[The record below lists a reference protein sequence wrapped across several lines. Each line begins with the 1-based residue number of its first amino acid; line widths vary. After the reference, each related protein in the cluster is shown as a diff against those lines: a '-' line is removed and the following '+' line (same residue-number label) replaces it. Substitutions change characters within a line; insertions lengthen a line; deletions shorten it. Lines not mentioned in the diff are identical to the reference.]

1 MRKILSLDLCLDNN
15 HYSSNLSRKMMIL
28 MKEFGY

>member
-1 MRKILSLDLCLDNN
+1 LDLCLDNN
-15 HYSSNLSRKMMIL
+15 HYSFNLSRKMMIL